1 MSIGLLCEYF
11 EADEMGIKLTAD
23 SMNLDVKYIPFRKIS
38 IKLGE
43 NALRVK
49 SKEFDH
55 TEQLKEIRVVLN
67 RAQSKNR
74 RLIAASFL
82 EAIDKPSINPLNVEF
97 TCFSKFRT
105 LLKLF
110 KNGIKVPKTLFI
122 PCDVLEVTSDRRM
135 IHNEEYIA
143 DLIMQELSDDAIII
157 KPDAGTHGRDIR
169 LAKNREEL
177 INILSETTPS
187 LVNPLGVLAQSF
199 IQKWFYDLRIV
210 VFKEKGKPP
219 YCCPKAMARAGFRDF
234 RTNTAL
240 GNFVFDVDLP
250 QYIQDLASKCG
261 SVIAGNADVW
271 FVALDAMID
280 FSNMPEILSESN
292 HIETELNRLETL
304 FEEFKRVK
312 RDPLKKK
319 NFVEWN
325 KRLETAFKNYKSSE
339 AYNNVR
345 AVINESVEKGK
356 SSILFHEA
364 NACPEFWEQTR
375 LATGYN
381 PAEFLLA
388 CAKSLL

>member
-1 MSIGLLCEYF
+1 MSIGLLCEYL

-23 SMNLDVKYIPFRKIS
+23 SMNLDVEYIPFRKIS
-38 IKLGE
+38 LELGA
-43 NALRVK
+43 NTLRIK

-55 TEQLKEIRVVLN
+55 TERLKEIKVVLN
-67 RAQSKNR
+67 RAQGKNR

-82 EAIDKPSINPLNVEF
+82 EAIDKHVINPLNVEF

-105 LLKLF
+105 LLKLS
-110 KNGIKVPKTLFI
+110 KNGIRVPKTVFI
-122 PCDVLEVTSDRRM
+122 PCDVVEATHDGKE
-135 IHNEEYIA
+135 IHNEEHIA
-143 DLIMQELSDDAIII
+143 DLIMQELNSAIVV
-157 KPDAGTHGRDIR
+157 KPDAGTHGRDIK

-177 INILSETTPS
+177 INILREITPS

-250 QYIQDLASKCG
+250 QYIQDLASRCG
-261 SVIAGNADVW
+261 SIIAGDADAW
-271 FVALDAMID
+271 FIALDAMID
-280 FSNMPEILSESN
+280 FGNMSEMLIEGH
-292 HIETELNRLETL
+292 HIEAELSKLETL

-312 RDPLKKK
+312 CDPLKKK
-319 NFVEWN
+319 NFIEWN
-325 KRLETAFKNYKSSE
+325 KRLEAAFKNYKSSE
-339 AYNNVR
+339 AYYNVR

-375 LATGYN
+375 LATGYS
-381 PAEFLLA
+381 PAEFLLM